1 MFTFLKYINPTWYFN
16 LQPAIDQDYFPEI
29 SLENQG
35 QFGVVLDTQYQST
48 EARQLD
54 AAWCAFHSGYIS
66 KDTKP
71 GGMDIWQK
79 AKIPVSDEYRFIRK
93 NYNALWSM
101 YVLTLRII
109 TFHNPFNE
117 FMGWW
122 HNRNVQRVDYAVS
135 PHSYPEYKVFR
146 SNLLNQQPLVSVIIP
161 TLNRYTYLREGLKDL
176 MCQSYRNFEVIV
188 VDQSEPFQEEFYKD
202 WNFPLR
208 YWYQQE
214 KALWKARNEAI
225 KEAKSEF
232 ILLFDDDSRVEP
244 DWIEHHIKTLDFFK
258 ADISSGVSI
267 SQVGDKV
274 PAHYAYFRWSDQL
287 DTGNVMIRRNVF
299 EQIGLFDRQFEK
311 QRMGDGEFGLRAY
324 LAGFRNI
331 SNPYAKRIH
340 LKVGEG
346 GLRQMGSWD
355 GWRPK
360 SWLSP
365 RPVPS
370 VLYFNR
376 KYFDNKRS
384 FMSIINSTVPSL
396 IPYRVKRNSGYLVLA
411 LLITPF
417 LMPLIIFQVMRSWC
431 LSTKKLQMGSLIPK
445 L

>member
-1 MFTFLKYINPTWYFN
+1 MSEKN
-16 LQPAIDQDYFPEI
+16 QDQY
-29 SLENQG
+29 
-35 QFGVVLDTQYQST
+35 GVRLDNNYQNT
-48 EARQLD
+48 EAMQMD
-54 AAWCAFHSGYIS
+54 AAWCTFHSGYIGKDS
-66 KDTKP
+66 KQGKDV
-71 GGMDIWQK
+71 WQNE
-79 AKIPVSDEYRFIRK
+79 KIPVPDEYRFIRK
-93 NYNALWSM
+93 NYSALWSI

-109 TFHNPFNE
+109 TLHNPFKE
-117 FMGWW
+117 FKGWW
-122 HNRNVQRVDYAVS
+122 LARNVQRVSYAVK
-135 PHSYPEYKVFR
+135 PYTYPEYKAFS

-161 TLNRYTYLREGLKDL
+161 TLNRYAYLRDGLKDL
-176 MCQSYRNFEVIV
+176 AKQTYRNFEVIV

-202 WNFPLR
+202 WEFPMR

-214 KALWKARNEAI
+214 KALWKARNDAI
-225 KEAKSEF
+225 QVAKGEF
-232 ILLFDDDSRVEP
+232 ILLFDDDSRVEQ
-244 DWIEHHIKTLDFFK
+244 DWIEHHVKALDFFS

-274 PAHYAYFRWSDQL
+274 PGHYAYFRWSDQL

-331 SNPYAKRIH
+331 SNPHTKRIH

-360 SWLSP
+360 KLFAP

-370 VLYFNR
+370 VLYLYR
-376 KYFDNKRS
+376 RYFGARAAVLIILS
-384 FMSIINSTVPSL
+384 SIFPSIIPYQFKQHKGLMVLTVLLFPLLLPLLFIQVL
-396 IPYRVKRNSGYLVLA
+396 ISWRAATQKIKQG
-411 LLITPF
+411 
-417 LMPLIIFQVMRSWC
+417 PLI
-431 LSTKKLQMGSLIPK
+431 STFP
-445 L
+445 